1 MHKRMQKVINFL
13 KNEMVLNKN
22 LLQWHIIKF
31 VICFSELLPKTCWP
45 ENIEKISS
53 NRVDNSTTI
62 VVFRKTLK

>member
-1 MHKRMQKVINFL
+1 MQKVINFL

-45 ENIEKISS
+45 KKKKKISS